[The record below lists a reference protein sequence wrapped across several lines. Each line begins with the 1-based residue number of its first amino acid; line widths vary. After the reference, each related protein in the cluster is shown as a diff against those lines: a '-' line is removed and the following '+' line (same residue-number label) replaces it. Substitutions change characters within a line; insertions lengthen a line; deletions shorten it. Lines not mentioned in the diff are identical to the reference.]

1 MPLSSTAEA
10 SGAQAPAAGAGKLDE
25 VMLAMDVVDT
35 LRHNENVALR
45 ELEQEG
51 RDEDLK
57 ERLRRIYES
66 QGLEVSD
73 RILDEG
79 IKALKESRFT
89 YEPASTGSRTLA
101 HIWIRRG
108 FYGRIAGIAVLLVAA
123 WIGISSWQRA
133 SHERALETARTELIE
148 RLPKRLEDIANRA
161 LAEART
167 DDAREQAQSLLTAGT
182 AALSNS
188 DAEAARGTIASLE
201 RLQADLARTYRL
213 RVVSRPGEDSGVFRI
228 PDVNSNAR
236 NYYLIVEAVTPD
248 GTVLSLPIRSEEDG
262 SVKTVK
268 RWGVRVP
275 QRTFDAVRRDKQ
287 DDGILQNDTLGEK
300 PRGALAPVYRMNVS
314 EGAITEW

>member
-1 MPLSSTAEA
+1 MSSTADAPGQA
-10 SGAQAPAAGAGKLDE
+10 STGNSAGKLDE

-35 LRHNENVALR
+35 LRHNENLALR
-45 ELEQEG
+45 ELGQDG
-51 RDEDLK
+51 RDGDLK

-89 YEPASTGSRTLA
+89 YEPAQTGSRRLA
-101 HIWIRRG
+101 HIWVRRG
-108 FYGRIAGIAVLLVAA
+108 FYGRIAGIVVLLLAA
-123 WIGISSWQRA
+123 WIGVSSWQRA
-133 SHERALETARTELIE
+133 SHERAVEAARVELAET
-148 RLPKRLEDIANRA
+148 LPQRLEEIANRA

-167 DDAREQAQSLLTAGT
+167 DDAQARAHALLEDGV
-182 AALSNS
+182 AALSNG
-188 DAEAARGTIASLE
+188 DADAARGVIASLE
-201 RLQADLARTYRL
+201 RLRAELAQTYRL
-213 RVVSRPGEDSGVFRI
+213 RIVSRPGEDTGVFRI
-228 PDVNSNAR
+228 PDVNTNAR

-262 SVKTVK
+262 KVRTVT

-275 QRTFDAVRRDKQ
+275 ERTFEAVRRDKQ

-300 PRGALAPVYRMNVS
+300 PRGALEPVYHMNVS
-314 EGAITEW
+314 QGTITEW